1 MADFLVIAGIVVFV
15 FAMLGLIR
23 GLDRAETGMYAFRI
37 RRKLGD
43 ESGQILQS
51 DPSVGYRLMPPGETR
66 PVS

>member
-1 MADFLVIAGIVVFV
+1 
-15 FAMLGLIR
+15 
-23 GLDRAETGMYAFRI
+23 MYPPDDPGERVGPQYGREVHYLKVYAYRI

-43 ESGQILQS
+43 ESGQILPS